1 MVAANKKIKDYL
13 RKGVRKLKH
22 RKGFGVHSPF
32 AYAIITEVIE
42 EKLPYYA
49 YRRMLR
55 TFDKQA
61 PFPHKV
67 ACLLLRLANRFKCRR
82 VLEIGNDGGYTLLPL
97 ILTDSRLHITSL
109 ATPDAQQQSLDRLSW
124 LSKRLADQ
132 VKFLS
137 VDPCLAAPEGEMAEP
152 YDMIVLNGNPFLPER
167 PTPQQEEAA
176 ARLLLEWLRP
186 LVKDDSV
193 IFARGIQPHHRM
205 EQFWDQLCDLDQVS
219 ITMDLFDYGLAILKP
234 RFFKQHYI
242 VSF

>member
-109 ATPDAQQQSLDRLSW
+109 ATSDAQRQSLDRLAW
-124 LSKRLADQ
+124 LSKRLDSQVSFLPADACLTAAAGD
-132 VKFLS
+132 LS
-137 VDPCLAAPEGEMAEP
+137 PAF
-152 YDMIVLNGNPFLPER
+152 DMVVLNENPFLPVR
-167 PTPQQEEAA
+167 PTPQQEDEAA
-176 ARLLLEWLRP
+176 RQLLEWLKP
-186 LVKDDSV
+186 YVKDDTV
-193 IFARGIQPHHRM
+193 IFARGIQPRHRL

-219 ITMDLFDYGLAILKP
+219 ITMDLYDYGLAILKP